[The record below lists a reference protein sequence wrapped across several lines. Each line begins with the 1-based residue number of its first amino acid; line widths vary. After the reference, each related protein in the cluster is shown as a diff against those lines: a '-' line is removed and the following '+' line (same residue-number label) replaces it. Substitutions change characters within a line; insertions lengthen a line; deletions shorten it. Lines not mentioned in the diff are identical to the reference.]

1 MIEERNE
8 LVRMKMDRYRRM
20 RIQPAMLVCRS
31 PGEHTVL
38 RSRDEHDGVCGLWL
52 LLVDLGVILLIV
64 VECFGESGC
73 SGVCIGGDGDVVFPA
88 KLSTPHVSAAARQSC
103 GVVKPER
110 DHAALR

>member
-1 MIEERNE
+1 MEG
-8 LVRMKMDRYRRM
+8 M
-20 RIQPAMLVCRS
+20 QATMLVYCRS
-31 PGEHTVL
+31 RSEHTVL

-73 SGVCIGGDGDVVFPA
+73 SGVCSGGDGDVVFPA

>member
-1 MIEERNE
+1 MEG
-8 LVRMKMDRYRRM
+8 M
-20 RIQPAMLVCRS
+20 QATMLVYCRS
-31 PGEHTVL
+31 RSEHTVL

-52 LLVDLGVILLIV
+52 WLVDLGVILLILA
-64 VECFGESGC
+64 ECFVKSVC

>member
-1 MIEERNE
+1 M
-8 LVRMKMDRYRRM
+8 
-20 RIQPAMLVCRS
+20 QATMLVYCRS
-31 PGEHTVL
+31 RSEHTVL
-38 RSRDEHDGVCGLWL
+38 RSRDEHDGVCGLWLLWL